1 MRISDKGKYMFNI
14 MKKII
19 NKTLILVLITMPLF
33 LTGCG
38 DNEMVKEVTNA
49 AKKAVEGEIAKTG
62 AEVRK
67 KIDQVAKLDNG
78 QDKKED
84 KQSSDEKGKEFSE
97 KKSDNKD

>member
-1 MRISDKGKYMFNI
+1 MYNI
-14 MKKII
+14 AKKII
-19 NKTLILVLITMPLF
+19 NKTMILVLIITALF

-38 DNEMVKEVTNA
+38 DNEIAKEVTNA

-84 KQSSDEKGKEFSE
+84 KQGSDGKEKEFSE
-97 KKSDNKD
+97 KKSDKSDKSDDKD